1 MTLKIFRSVLIIAD
15 DFTGANDTTAQ
26 FAKLGFSTI
35 TTLDID
41 TVPMLM
47 KKYDVVAVD
56 TESRALDDQKAKDQ
70 LQSLGIRIRKSFGN
84 TLVYKKIDSTM
95 RGNIVPE
102 IRGLYD
108 ALEPD
113 LVVFAPAFPKQE
125 RIIRNGILM
134 VKGVPVN
141 QTYFGKDIR
150 TPVKSA
156 SIPDYFNVS
165 FKEVYHHISLK
176 ELRSGRIRELISSSR
191 VISSDAEN
199 DEDLK
204 IIVQEVYG
212 SDKGNIIWVGSAGL
226 AESIA
231 YNVIIGNRKGKP
243 VLMAVGSPNDLAK
256 DQVKT
261 FTQEFPSK
269 LVLVKI
275 DVLVNDFE
283 SECRRVKKEVA
294 DTLASS
300 SDIVVTISYSPSQ
313 IFEGEAMAKKLGVSM
328 SEFGLVLAEKFG
340 NLVSAIIKGFG
351 WSQFCGLF
359 ITGGDV
365 AVSVIRSLN
374 IDALELKGEIEP
386 GLPVLNYNGKYIVTK
401 AGGFGNKGTLIKIAA
416 RLKVMRRM

>member
-1 MTLKIFRSVLIIAD
+1 
-15 DFTGANDTTAQ
+15 
-26 FAKLGFSTI
+26 
-35 TTLDID
+35 
-41 TVPMLM
+41 
-47 KKYDVVAVD
+47 
-56 TESRALDDQKAKDQ
+56 
-70 LQSLGIRIRKSFGN
+70 
-84 TLVYKKIDSTM
+84 
-95 RGNIVPE
+95 
-102 IRGLYD
+102 
-108 ALEPD
+108 
-113 LVVFAPAFPKQE
+113 
-125 RIIRNGILM
+125 
-134 VKGVPVN
+134 
-141 QTYFGKDIR
+141 
-150 TPVKSA
+150 
-156 SIPDYFNVS
+156 
-165 FKEVYHHISLK
+165 
-176 ELRSGRIRELISSSR
+176 
-191 VISSDAEN
+191 
-199 DEDLK
+199 
-204 IIVQEVYG
+204 
-212 SDKGNIIWVGSAGL
+212 VGSAGL

-294 DTLASS
+294 DALASS

-374 IDALELKGEIEP
+374 IDALELKGDIEP